1 MYTSPSSFTIFF
13 RLINHEIN
21 LSMSKLL
28 AKVVRQNYEIKKVPP
43 NANHNQ
49 IIGRKFKIKNGH
61 NTEKGKF

>member
-1 MYTSPSSFTIFF
+1 
-13 RLINHEIN
+13 
-21 LSMSKLL
+21 MSKLL
-28 AKVVRQNYEIKKVPP
+28 AKVVRQNYNIKKVPP